1 MKWVALITTPHPCI
15 TDAIRLPKPKPL
27 PPPTPQ
33 QSEIK
38 VLSNIRWRSGMKQ
51 LQLIATVAPRSP
63 LPDHSYYNTH
73 LHQLT
78 LVWDVISSLKA
89 VHSKVNFCIDHTGTS
104 FYMLSSQFY
113 VRKSG
118 YNSRGKVE
126 HTHTRSLLY
135 KSPKFYTAF
144 HFHTNG
150 RPMSGPW
157 LWVLWE
163 WHAFNFNWNKY
174 KNPDVC
180 ILSLIRH
187 R

>member
-89 VHSKVNFCIDHTGTS
+89 VHSNVNFCIDHTGTS

-126 HTHTRSLLY
+126 HTHVRYCINLLN
-135 KSPKFYTAF
+135 STQPFIF
-144 HFHTNG
+144 
-150 RPMSGPW
+150 
-157 LWVLWE
+157 
-163 WHAFNFNWNKY
+163 
-174 KNPDVC
+174 
-180 ILSLIRH
+180 ILMGDLCQAPGFGCFESDMPLISTEMNTKILTFVFCP
-187 R
+187 